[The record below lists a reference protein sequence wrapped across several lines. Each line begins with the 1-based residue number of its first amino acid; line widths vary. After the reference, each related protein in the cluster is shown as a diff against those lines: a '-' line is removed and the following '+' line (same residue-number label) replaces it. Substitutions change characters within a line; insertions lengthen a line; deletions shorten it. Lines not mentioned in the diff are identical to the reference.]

1 MEKGFWRTLFD
12 FSFRSFVT
20 ISITKL
26 LYIIGIILAAIVS
39 LIEIMLGMFYLRDSA
54 IIGFIIII
62 FSPVGFIISVILI
75 RVFLEL
81 AIVLFSIARN
91 TEEIVRLIQ
100 KGESN

>member
-1 MEKGFWRTLFD
+1 
-12 FSFRSFVT
+12 
-20 ISITKL
+20 
-26 LYIIGIILAAIVS
+26 
-39 LIEIMLGMFYLRDSA
+39 MFYLRDSA

-81 AIVLFSIARN
+81 AIVLFSIAGN